1 MNTCEN
7 LLELVNPDGQIEDEE
22 FATGYVSNFVKT
34 VKFISSLGA
43 TIDIAEEIAQAAWAR
58 GWQRRHQLLQKQ
70 FLGSWVNTIARN
82 LFHEHFAKSRRFSEL
97 VEFGVHSNIES
108 TMEAGSVLAGCT
120 PSETAMLKMYY
131 FEGYSSQEIAE
142 SQNINPITV
151 RVRLMRIRQNVRN
164 RRVESSSSMVAA

>member
-1 MNTCEN
+1 
-7 LLELVNPDGQIEDEE
+7 
-22 FATGYVSNFVKT
+22 
-34 VKFISSLGA
+34 
-43 TIDIAEEIAQAAWAR
+43 
-58 GWQRRHQLLQKQ
+58 
-70 FLGSWVNTIARN
+70 
-82 LFHEHFAKSRRFSEL
+82 
-97 VEFGVHSNIES
+97 
-108 TMEAGSVLAGCT
+108 MEAGSVLAGCT